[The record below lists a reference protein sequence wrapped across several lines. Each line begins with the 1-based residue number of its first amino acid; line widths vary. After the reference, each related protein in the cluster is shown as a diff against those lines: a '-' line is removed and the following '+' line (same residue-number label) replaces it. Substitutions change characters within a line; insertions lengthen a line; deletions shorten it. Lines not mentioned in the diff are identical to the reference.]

1 LKQNQVRA
9 GTTSGAA
16 AASAMLLVGAQLAF
30 GQAAEQ
36 NSNQAALPQS
46 QQNTTEAEG
55 IAEIVVTSQRRAQN
69 LQDVPVAVTAVVG
82 DTLLERGVVNL
93 TDLPNL
99 SPGLR
104 VANPGNPAVITISI
118 RGVGQRDINIHNE
131 GAVAL
136 FVDGAYVSF
145 TGALGQPLFDLDR
158 VEVLKGPQGTLFG
171 RNATGG
177 VIQAISKKPTDEL
190 DAYGTI
196 EYGSYHDE
204 HIEGAVGGPLGSG
217 WSGRLSLYEERADG
231 YIKNGAGPNL
241 NALKAVSGRLQLQYD
256 NKAGFRFLLSG
267 RVTDW
272 PGAPGVGLPAT
283 PFILNANG
291 AAVRP
296 TSYAQYAAYCA
307 AISQGINPAP
317 PPGSN
322 LGGNCYAAVANG
334 TQDASFSAD
343 DRFRSRYYGVTG
355 SVDWELTKGIALTSI
370 TDYQELHGFDYN
382 ADIDSSAAHLAT
394 YIIRSPKSW
403 QASEEVHLSGDA
415 GPLHW
420 QAGTFFLDINSH
432 VQNVTDLYNLP
443 GFFISLPADYDQ
455 KTTSEALFA
464 QADYAITPELTVT
477 LGGRYTRDTKSLEN
491 DSTCISNPIATG
503 AVIPG
508 VTQCQFLSTVVFPG
522 DLAFANYSDRFV
534 ENSWG
539 GRAVL
544 QWKPSDGVML
554 YGGVNRGP
562 KSGGFN
568 SGGAEFYPTSS
579 VRFKAETLVSYEAGF
594 KTTLLDRSLEFNG
607 AAFYYDYKNFQTYS
621 LVASGF
627 EVLNVNASIKGAE
640 FEVVS
645 HPLRGLGLSL
655 SGSYGDTRQT
665 GVPLAGG
672 GAGAFPIPDAPKW
685 SFSGTVHYGVPAF
698 GGEIASDTDVT
709 YVDRRSISAIDYPAE
724 DLPAYTRTD
733 TRLSYTSGDKHWIGS
748 LYVRNLTD
756 RQIIVSRVGFENL
769 TGAAYDGYDRP
780 RWYGG
785 SLTYRF

>member
-1 LKQNQVRA
+1 LKHIQNHRSAVRGA
-9 GTTSGAA
+9 IALCAMTLGGTDF
-16 AASAMLLVGAQLAF
+16 AF
-30 GQAAEQ
+30 GQTAAQGEPA
-36 NSNQAALPQS
+36 SPAS
-46 QQNTTEAEG
+46 QQNTIQTEG
-55 IAEIVVTSQRRAQN
+55 IAEIVVTAQRRVQN
-69 LQDVPVAVTAVVG
+69 LQDVPVAVTAVAG
-82 DTLLERGVVNL
+82 ELLLERGVANL

-104 VANPGNPAVITISI
+104 AANPGNPAVITLSI

-136 FVDGAYVSF
+136 FVDGGYVSF
-145 TGALGQPLFDLDR
+145 TGALGQPFFDLDR

-177 VIQAISKKPTDEL
+177 VIQIISKKPTDEF

-204 HIEGAVGGPLGSG
+204 HIEGAVSGAIGSG
-217 WSGRLSLYEERADG
+217 WAARLSLYEERADG
-231 YIKNGAGPNL
+231 YIKNSAGPDL
-241 NALKAVSGRLQLQYD
+241 DALKVVSGRLQLQYD
-256 NKAGFRFLLSG
+256 NKAGFKFLLSA
-267 RVTDW
+267 RATDW
-272 PGAPGVGLPAT
+272 PDAPGVGLPAT

-291 AAVRP
+291 VAVRP
-296 TSYAQYAAYCA
+296 TSYGQYAAFCA
-307 AISQGINPAP
+307 AISHGINSTP
-317 PPGSN
+317 PIGSN
-322 LGGNCYAAVANG
+322 LGGNCYAAVSNA
-334 TQDASFSAD
+334 TQDGSFSSD
-343 DRFRSRYYGVTG
+343 DRFRSRYYGVTATADLKL
-355 SVDWELTKGIALTSI
+355 SESIALTSI

-403 QASEEVHLSGDA
+403 QASEEIRLSGDS
-415 GPLHW
+415 GGLHW
-420 QAGTFFLDINSH
+420 QTGTFFLDINSH

-455 KTTSEALFA
+455 RTTSEALFA
-464 QADYAITPELTVT
+464 QADYELTRDWTLT
-477 LGGRYTRDTKSLEN
+477 LGGRYTRDSKRLEN
-491 DSTCISNPIATG
+491 NSTCIPNPIATG
-503 AVIPG
+503 AVISG
-508 VTQCQFLSTVVFPG
+508 VTQCQLLSTFVFPG
-522 DLAFANYSDRFV
+522 DLAFANYADSFV

-544 QWKPSDGVML
+544 QWKPTAGVML

-568 SGGAEFYPTSS
+568 SGGAEFYPTST

-594 KTTLLDRSLEFNG
+594 KTTLLDRSLELNG

-640 FEVVS
+640 FEIVS
-645 HPLRGLGLSL
+645 HPLRGVQMSL

-665 GVPLAGG
+665 GVPLSGG
-672 GAGAFPIPDAPKW
+672 GRGAFPIPDAPKW
-685 SFSGTVHYGVPAF
+685 SFSGTVHYGISAF
-698 GGEIASDTDVT
+698 GGEIATDADVT

-733 TRLSYTSGDKHWIGS
+733 TRLSFTSGDKHWMGS

-756 RQIIVSRVGFENL
+756 RRIVVSRVGFENL

-780 RWYGG
+780 RRYGG
-785 SLTYRF
+785 SLTFRF